1 MFGHTRL
8 HPLTLAHTLHTF
20 RTSHVCGCAKFR
32 TFALLHTF
40 LKKIWKKPCSHICT
54 HIAHILHVAR
64 VRMCEISHIRTFAH
78 IFENKIWKKPC
89 SHIAHISHVAPTRKL
104 YTFGMCAVVRNFT
117 HSRTF
122 LQSFANKLNWPRLH
136 THRTHFARL
145 QMCEFPTFALLNSA
159 CASKQD
165 FIVL

>member
-1 MFGHTRL
+1 MLRL
-8 HPLTLAHTLHTF
+8 INLL
-20 RTSHVCGCAKFR
+20 SHLIDLNKNS
-32 TFALLHTF
+32 F
-40 LKKIWKKPCSHICT
+40 LKRPWNVWSYPIAPTNTCS
-54 HIAHILHVAR
+54 HIAHISHVAR